1 MFRFFQ
7 GIEYSNQFFNYYT
20 SAHSSCCLP
29 VPTVFCCLSVPT
41 VCAAF
46 SAHSVC
52 CPPVLGFGFRATA
65 SASTFSEISSYS
77 YKVTGFQKRLFQVK
91 TKTDFLSPQHL
102 VVWPPG
108 EPLVGP
114 PGLRPGLQVCIIKQ
128 FIPRHFFHCIRLSQH
143 WNYPN

>member
-1 MFRFFQ
+1 MLSFLQ

-77 YKVTGFQKRLFQVK
+77 YKVTGFQKRISKKDYFKEK
-91 TKTDFLSPQHL
+91 TEANFISPQHL
-102 VVWPPG
+102 SDL
-108 EPLVGP
+108 LVSPQWVLPALGQAF
-114 PGLRPGLQVCIIKQ
+114 RQVSHQ
-128 FIPRHFFHCIRLSQH
+128 TT
-143 WNYPN
+143 